1 MPILQNIELNKN
13 IQVVILTPTREL
25 ARQIFNEITKFKKN
39 QILLKNALLIGGKEI
54 GKQIENIN
62 RLNPQIIV
70 ATVDRFNFV
79 IENKKINYSHLKTI
93 VLDEMDMLI
102 DLGFSDNIANII
114 TKIEEKTSLQ
124 KSV

>member
-39 QILLKNALLIGGKEI
+39 QILLKHALLIGGKEI

-114 TKIEEKTSLQ
+114 NKIEEKTSLQ

>member
-39 QILLKNALLIGGKEI
+39 QILLKHALLIGGKEI